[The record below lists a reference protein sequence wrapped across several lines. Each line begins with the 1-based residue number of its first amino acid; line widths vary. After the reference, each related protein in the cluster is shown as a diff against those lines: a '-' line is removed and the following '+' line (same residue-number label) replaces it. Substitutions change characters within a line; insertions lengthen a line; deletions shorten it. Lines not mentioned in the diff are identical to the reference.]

1 MQLYLHYLQKRHTQ
15 RLIQKNFEVGDLVLL
30 CDHPTAH
37 GQYTLARVVEVF
49 PDHEGSVR
57 RVRVMTADENRLNV
71 NLPCTRTTLDRDATK
86 IAALESNAINSI
98 SKKFHIPDLH
108 FNNPIVPEN
117 PIPEYDYF
125 ILLGQ

>member
-1 MQLYLHYLQKRHTQ
+1 M
-15 RLIQKNFEVGDLVLL
+15 VGDLVLL
-30 CDHPTAH
+30 CDHPTAR

-49 PDHEGSVR
+49 PDHEGTVR
-57 RVRVMTADENRLNV
+57 RVRIMTADANRLNV

-86 IAALESNAINSI
+86 IAALESNDINSI

-108 FNNPIVPEN
+108 PNNPIVPEPEN
-117 PIPEYDYF
+117 PISEYEYF